1 MSPICSSWQVALEK
15 SRIIA
20 SSPRDRTMP
29 KRSPFTQ
36 LCGRLAQLAAPAR
49 ADLHVHSTQSD
60 GEYAPPQIV
69 AGARRAGLRA
79 VAVTDHDTLAGVAE
93 ARAAAGNDIEVVSG
107 VEISTTFAGREFHLL
122 GYFVRTDSCEL
133 NAALAAVCAARRER
147 FGDFVACLR
156 ESGRT
161 LPDEP
166 VRVVVETTASLG
178 RRHVAAL
185 LVAARH
191 ARTRTEAFHRLL
203 NPLARKVRPKVLVPI
218 EEAIR
223 LVHAAGGVASL
234 AHPPSDLTDEQFE
247 ALRAAGLDAVEAVYP
262 WGRNSPA
269 VRLRATAAKLG
280 LAVSGGSDCHGPD
293 PAHRR
298 IGSHAITSDEFAALR
313 DRAACATR

>member
-1 MSPICSSWQVALEK
+1 
-15 SRIIA
+15 
-20 SSPRDRTMP
+20 MP
-29 KRSPFTQ
+29 KHSPFTL

-49 ADLHVHSTQSD
+49 ADLHVHSTLSD
-60 GEYAPPQIV
+60 GEYTPTQV
-69 AGARRAGLRA
+69 VGEARRAGLRA

-93 ARAAAGNDIEVVSG
+93 ARAAAGNDIEVVPG

-122 GYFVRTDSCEL
+122 GYFVRTNADEL
-133 NAALAAVCAARRER
+133 NATLAAVCAARCER
-147 FGDFVACLR
+147 FSDFVARLR
-156 ESGRT
+156 ETGLT

-166 VRVVVETTASLG
+166 VHASVAATVSPG

-185 LVAARH
+185 LVACGH

-203 NPLARKVRPKVLVPI
+203 NPLAGKVRHKILVPI

-223 LVHAAGGVASL
+223 LVHTADGIASL
-234 AHPPSDLTDEQFE
+234 AHPPGDLTDDQFE

-262 WGRNSPA
+262 WGRNAPTA
-269 VRLRATAAKLG
+269 RFRATAARLG

-298 IGSHAITSDEFAALR
+298 IGSCAITSDEFAALR
-313 DRAACATR
+313 DRAACAAR